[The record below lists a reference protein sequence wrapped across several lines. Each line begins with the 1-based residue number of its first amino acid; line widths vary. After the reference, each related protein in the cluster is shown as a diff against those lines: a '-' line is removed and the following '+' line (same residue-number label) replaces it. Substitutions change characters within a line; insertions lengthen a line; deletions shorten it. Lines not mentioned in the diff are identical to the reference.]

1 MCHGF
6 HQIANGTLSED
17 SQGNVNYISWKFKL
31 NLTLK
36 SKGLFLVATGG
47 EPKPLGSDTDTVV
60 KTWIKQDL
68 DAQTFIGLNVSSNI
82 AKKIANCTS
91 ANQMLDKLETLYG
104 KKSDLTVEGLQRQF
118 FNFKYDVNKSV
129 IENCMAIQQCAEDL
143 IAEGEEMK
151 ESWII
156 TRILGMLPPKLYHF
170 RTAWD
175 NAAAA
180 DKNLSKLFE
189 RLRLEEDRLDESEHS
204 NETKS
209 QNALVSK
216 QNKRF
221 EKSNSQGNS
230 SVECFKCGM
239 KGHVKKYCKNK
250 PCAKY
255 LNYCKNYACN
265 TCNQKGHFAKDC
277 PKGNSGESSSKK
289 SEKSENKSENN
300 DSKKSNRR
308 ALITIGLS
316 TANIN
321 DINTKRSC
329 NNSWFQDCAAT
340 QHMTPRINWL
350 KNYVIFE
357 KPTMIIIGDS
367 AQLEGIG
374 MGDVEMEAFNGEEW
388 YKIVLQNVLYV
399 PKMTFN
405 LFSVTQLLDKSYLQ
419 TATADQSI
427 FTTLD
432 KEIVAIAKRKGN
444 LYKMMFRQEESDK
457 CLLTASIKTWHERLA
472 HQNVKYVRDI
482 LKRNSIKYVD
492 DCNDCNGTEF

>member
-1 MCHGF
+1 
-6 HQIANGTLSED
+6 
-17 SQGNVNYISWKFKL
+17 
-31 NLTLK
+31 
-36 SKGLFLVATGG
+36 
-47 EPKPLGSDTDTVV
+47 
-60 KTWIKQDL
+60 
-68 DAQTFIGLNVSSNI
+68 
-82 AKKIANCTS
+82 
-91 ANQMLDKLETLYG
+91 MLDKLETLYG

-129 IENCMAIQQCAEDL
+129 IENCMTIQQCAEDL

-189 RLRLEEDRLDESEHS
+189 RLRLEEDRLNESEKS

-216 QNKRF
+216 QGKRF

-230 SVECFKCGM
+230 AIVCFKCGM

-255 LNYCKNYACN
+255 LNYCKNNYACN
-265 TCNQKGHFAKDC
+265 TCNQKSHFAKDC
-277 PKGNSGESSSKK
+277 PKGNSSESSSKK
-289 SEKSENKSENN
+289 SDKSEDN
-300 DSKKSNRR
+300 DSKEADRR
-308 ALITIGLS
+308 ALITI
-316 TANIN
+316 
-321 DINTKRSC
+321 
-329 NNSWFQDCAAT
+329 DCAAT
-340 QHMTPRINWL
+340 QHMTPRIDWL

-357 KPTMIIIGDS
+357 KPTMIIISDS
-367 AQLEGIG
+367 TQLEGIG

-399 PKMTFN
+399 PRMTFN
-405 LFSVTQLLDKSYLQ
+405 LFSVTQLLDKGYLQ

-432 KEIVAIAKRKGN
+432 KKIVAIAKRKGN

-457 CLLTASIKTWHERLA
+457 CLLTVSIKTWHEKLA
-472 HQNVKYVRDI
+472 HQNVKYVAFTENNTVFLIRQTTRLQI
-482 LKRNSIKYVD
+482 NLWIWFMSIYGGHPV
-492 DCNDCNGTEF
+492 